1 MEIKCDI
8 YTCAKKADTYLYLR
22 SDLPPKEL
30 PDGLLVLLG
39 DLKQFLCL
47 ELNESSKLA
56 RVNSLDV
63 LTALGEQ
70 GYYLQMPPGDLLKSQ
85 APGSDYIQ

>member
-8 YTCAKKADTYLYLR
+8 YTCGKKADTYLYLK
-22 SDLPPKEL
+22 SGTALEEL
-30 PDGLLVLLG
+30 PDGLLILLG
-39 DLKQFLCL
+39 NLKQFLSL
-47 ELNESSKLA
+47 ELNKSSKLA
-56 RVNSLDV
+56 QVSSLDV

-85 APGSDYIQ
+85 VPGSDYIQ

>member
-1 MEIKCDI
+1 MEIICDI
-8 YTCAKKADTYLYLR
+8 YTCAKKADTYLYLKTGIA
-22 SDLPPKEL
+22 LEEL

-39 DLKQFLCL
+39 DLKQFLSL

-56 RVNSLDV
+56 QVSALDV

-70 GYYLQMPPGDLLKSQ
+70 GYFLQMPPAESLGSQ
-85 APGSDYIQ
+85 VPASGYIQ